1 MEIQPIIKDGV
12 KYYSINQI
20 CGILDVSP
28 KCISIGRKKYDCGLE
43 TFYNANSSRWKYFFT
58 EDQANCFID
67 IFNQNFKLNKFKNQK
82 NAALVLECFKIWH
95 KKINDNKKDLKNTE
109 VLTEIDKSL
118 KDKDFMDKFTNV
130 LLYLSGNNKT
140 QLSK

>member
-1 MEIQPIIKDGV
+1 M
-12 KYYSINQI
+12 
-20 CGILDVSP
+20 
-28 KCISIGRKKYDCGLE
+28 
-43 TFYNANSSRWKYFFT
+43 
-58 EDQANCFID
+58 
-67 IFNQNFKLNKFKNQK
+67 NKFKNQK